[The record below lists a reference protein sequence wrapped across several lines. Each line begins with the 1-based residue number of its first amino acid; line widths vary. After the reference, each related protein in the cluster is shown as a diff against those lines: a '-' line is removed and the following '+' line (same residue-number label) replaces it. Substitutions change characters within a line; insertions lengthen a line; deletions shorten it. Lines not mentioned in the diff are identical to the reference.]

1 MVEAQQVEQVVSS
14 QHFEINGQKLINGR
28 YLRMEE
34 LESGSFATIYKA
46 KDCYIAAEVGTESN
60 PNVRPPRLLSEAHLN
75 LVQVMAKVSPE
86 IEFVMGDPDDFSEE
100 KKQAIE
106 VL

>member
-1 MVEAQQVEQVVSS
+1 MVEAQQVVSS

-34 LESGSFATIYKA
+34 LESGSFATVYKA
-46 KDCYIAAEVGTESN
+46 KDCYIFGEEGTKSN
-60 PNVRPPRLLSEAHLN
+60 PNVRPPRFLSEAHIN

-86 IEFVMGDPDDFSEE
+86 IEFVMGDPDDFS
-100 KKQAIE
+100 
-106 VL
+106 

>member
-1 MVEAQQVEQVVSS
+1 M
-14 QHFEINGQKLINGR
+14 NGR

-46 KDCYIAAEVGTESN
+46 KDCYIASGEGDETV
-60 PNVRPPRLLSEAHLN
+60 PNLQPPRLLSEAHKN

-100 KKQAIE
+100 KKQAIQ

>member
-1 MVEAQQVEQVVSS
+1 MVEAQQVVSS

-46 KDCYIAAEVGTESN
+46 KDCYISGEAGTESN
-60 PNVRPPRLLSEAHLN
+60 QNVRPPRFLSEAHIN

-100 KKQAIE
+100 KKQAI
-106 VL
+106 

>member
-1 MVEAQQVEQVVSS
+1 MVEAQQVVSS

-46 KDCYIAAEVGTESN
+46 KDCYIASEAATESN
-60 PNVRPPRLLSEAHLN
+60 PNVRPPRLLSEVHIN

-100 KKQAIE
+100 KKQAI
-106 VL
+106 

>member
-1 MVEAQQVEQVVSS
+1 MVEAQQVVSS
-14 QHFEINGQKLINGR
+14 QHFEINGQKLMNGR

-46 KDCYIAAEVGTESN
+46 KDCYISSEAGAEAV
-60 PNVRPPRLLSEAHLN
+60 PNLKPPRLLSDAHKN
-75 LVQVMAKVSPE
+75 LVQVLAKVSPE

-100 KKQAIE
+100 KKQAI
-106 VL
+106 